1 MNPVMRTT
9 PVSVLHI
16 HSGNLFGGVERI
28 LETLAA
34 YTPPDA
40 PMTSAFALC
49 FRGRLSEALGAAG
62 AVVHDLSEV
71 QIRRP
76 DQIWR
81 ARRALRTVLT
91 RQAYD
96 VAVVHSSWSQA
107 IFGPT
112 VIAAGAPLVRWL
124 HAPDPG
130 PAWLERWAR
139 RARPALALYNS
150 RYTLAHA
157 RARLADIPAEVQYPL
172 ARWPLVA
179 DGHARADVRARLG
192 TPDDT
197 VVIVMAS
204 RIEPLKG
211 HRLLV
216 DALTRLPR
224 SNWQVWIVGGAQRPE
239 EVAYLAQLQRAV
251 ASGDL
256 SERVRFLGERTDI
269 SSLMAAADIYCQPNT
284 GPEAFGLS
292 FVEALAAGL
301 PVVTTRLGAAPEVV
315 DPACG
320 LLVEPDSPDELAMAL
335 STLVADGAAR
345 RQLGDAGRRRA
356 ADFCDLPTSFSALAR
371 TLRTLTHSSAF
382 SS

>member
-1 MNPVMRTT
+1 MPAT
-9 PVSVLHI
+9 PVSVLHV

-34 YTPPDA
+34 FTPPDA
-40 PMTSAFALC
+40 PMTSTFALC
-49 FRGRLSEALGAAG
+49 FRGRLSEELAAAG
-62 AVVHDLSEV
+62 AVVHDLGEV
-71 QIRRP
+71 QTRRP
-76 DQIWR
+76 DHVWR
-81 ARRALRTVLT
+81 GRRALRTVLA
-91 RQAYD
+91 RQCFD

-112 VIAAGAPLVRWL
+112 VNAAKTPLVRWF

-130 PAWLERWAR
+130 PAWLERWAT
-139 RARPALALYNS
+139 RARPALALCNS
-150 RYTLAHA
+150 RYTLDHA
-157 RARLADIPAEVQYPL
+157 GARLADIRAEVHYPL
-172 ARWPLVA
+172 AGWPLVP
-179 DGHARADVRARLG
+179 DGDARADVRARLG
-192 TPDDT
+192 TLADT

-216 DALTRLPR
+216 DALARVPA

-239 EVAYLAQLQRAV
+239 EMTYLSEIQRAV
-251 ASGDL
+251 VSAGL
-256 SERVRFLGERTDI
+256 VERVRFLGERTDI
-269 SSLMAAADIYCQPNT
+269 PSLMAAADIYCQPNT

-315 DPACG
+315 DPTCG
-320 LLVEPDSPDELAMAL
+320 VLVQPGSPDELATAL
-335 STLVADGAAR
+335 STLVDDGAAR
-345 RQLGDAGRRRA
+345 RRLGDAGRRRA

-371 TLRTLTHSSAF
+371 TLRTLTPSSAF

>member
-1 MNPVMRTT
+1 MMMPTR
-9 PVSVLHI
+9 PVSVLHV

-49 FRGRLSEALGAAG
+49 FNGRLSEELGADA
-62 AVVHDLSEV
+62 AVVHHLGEV
-71 QIRRP
+71 QVRRP
-76 DQIWR
+76 DQVWR
-81 ARRALRTVLT
+81 ARRALHTVLSG
-91 RQAYD
+91 QSYD

-112 VIAAGAPLVRWL
+112 VQAAETPLVRWF

-130 PAWLERWAR
+130 PAWLERWAK
-139 RARPALALYNS
+139 RARPALALCNS
-150 RYTLAHA
+150 RYTLDHA
-157 RARLADIPAEVQYPL
+157 RARLADIRAEVQYPL
-172 ARWPLVA
+172 AGWPVVPIG
-179 DGHARADVRARLG
+179 DARSDVRARLG
-192 TPDDT
+192 TAADT

-216 DALTRLPR
+216 DALTRVPA

-239 EVAYLAQLQRAV
+239 EIAYLSEVQRAV
-251 ASGDL
+251 ASAGL
-256 SERVRFLGERTDI
+256 GERVRFLGERTDI
-269 SSLMAAADIYCQPNT
+269 PSLMAAADIYCQPNT

-315 DPACG
+315 DRACG
-320 LLVEPDSPDELAMAL
+320 LLVQPGSPDELALAL
-335 STLVADGAAR
+335 STLVGDGAAR
-345 RQLGDAGRRRA
+345 QRLGDAGRRRA
-356 ADFCDLPTSFSALAR
+356 ADFCDLPTSFSALAH
-371 TLRTLTHSSAF
+371 TLRTLTPSSAF

>member
-1 MNPVMRTT
+1 MPTR
-9 PVSVLHI
+9 PVSVLHV

-28 LETLAA
+28 IETLAA

-49 FRGRLSEALGAAG
+49 FSGRLSEELGAAG
-62 AVVHDLSEV
+62 AVVHHLGDV
-71 QIRRP
+71 KIRRP
-76 DQIWR
+76 DQVWR
-81 ARRALRTVLT
+81 ARRALRTVLA
-91 RQAYD
+91 RRSHD

-112 VIAAGAPLVRWL
+112 VQAAGVPLVRWF

-130 PAWLERWAR
+130 PAWLERWAT
-139 RARPALALYNS
+139 RARPTLALCNS
-150 RYTLAHA
+150 RYTLDHA
-157 RARLADIPAEVQYPL
+157 RARLADIRAEVQYPPAGWPAVPDGD
-172 ARWPLVA
+172 ARSN
-179 DGHARADVRARLG
+179 VRARLG
-192 TPDDT
+192 TPADT
-197 VVIVMAS
+197 VVIIMAS

-216 DALTRLPR
+216 DALTRVPA

-239 EVAYLAQLQRAV
+239 EMTYLSEVQRAV
-251 ASGDL
+251 ASSGL
-256 SERVRFLGERTDI
+256 GERVRFLGERTDI
-269 SSLMAAADIYCQPNT
+269 PSLMAAADIYCQPNT

-315 DPACG
+315 DPDCG
-320 LLVEPDSPDELAMAL
+320 VLVQPGSPDDLATAL
-335 STLVADGAAR
+335 SMLVSDGAAR
-345 RQLGDAGRRRA
+345 RRLGDAARRHA
-356 ADFCDLPTSFSALAR
+356 ADFCDLPASFSALAR
-371 TLRTLTHSSAF
+371 TLGSLTPSSAL

>member
-1 MNPVMRTT
+1 MMRTP
-9 PVSVLHI
+9 PVSVLHV
-16 HSGNLFGGVERI
+16 HSGNLYGGVERI

-34 YTPPDA
+34 YTPPEA

-49 FRGRLSEALGAAG
+49 FSGRLADELGAAG
-62 AVVHDLSEV
+62 AVVHLLGEV

-76 DQIWR
+76 DQVWR
-81 ARRALRTVLT
+81 SRRALRAVLS
-91 RQAYD
+91 RQSYD

-112 VIAAGAPLVRWL
+112 VKTAGTPLVRWF

-130 PAWLERWAR
+130 PAWLERWAE
-139 RARPALALYNS
+139 RARPALALCNS
-150 RYTLAHA
+150 RYTLDHA
-157 RARLADIPAEVQYPL
+157 RARLADIRAEVQYPP
-172 ARWPLVA
+172 ARWPIIA
-179 DGHARADVRARLG
+179 DGEARSDVRTRLG
-192 TPDDT
+192 TPADT

-216 DALTRLPR
+216 DALTRVSA

-239 EVAYLAQLQRAV
+239 EMTYLSELQRTV
-251 ASGDL
+251 ASAGLD
-256 SERVRFLGERTDI
+256 ERVRFLGERTDI
-269 SSLMAAADIYCQPNT
+269 PSLMAAADIYCQPNT

-320 LLVEPDSPDELAMAL
+320 LLVQPGSPDALAVAL
-335 STLVADGAAR
+335 STLVGDGAAR
-345 RQLGDAGRRRA
+345 RRLGDAARRRA
-356 ADFCDLPTSFSALAR
+356 ADFCDLPASFSALAH
-371 TLRTLTHSSAF
+371 TLRTLTPSSAF